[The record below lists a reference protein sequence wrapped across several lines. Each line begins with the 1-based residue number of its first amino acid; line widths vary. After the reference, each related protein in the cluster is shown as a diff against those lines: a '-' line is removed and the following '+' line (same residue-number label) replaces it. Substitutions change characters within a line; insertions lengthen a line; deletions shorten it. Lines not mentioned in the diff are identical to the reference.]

1 MEEKPGIG
9 ESWQAV
15 ARKLGPSLAL
25 TVLLWLC
32 VCVVLAAIVY
42 VTASLWSG

>member
-15 ARKLGPSLAL
+15 ARKLGPSLVLA
-25 TVLLWLC
+25 VLLWLC
-32 VCVVLAAIVY
+32 ACAVLAAIVY
-42 VTASLWSG
+42 VAASLWSG